1 MVLAYI
7 NTFFILLFI
16 ILFLI
21 LLGVGIIKFIEYLE
35 DNPYGSKELIQKVV
49 YASVALHVLL
59 LIAGMRFW
67 QLAFSLSI
75 QYTYNCMFDS
85 YPFIRPE
92 DPKFIYGL
100 VASLIN
106 YFLMIRFIS
115 INSISLIFIL
125 PYFLIIWSTPICFFF
140 SMSAT
145 EDALF
150 IKKGGKKT
158 RTYVGLCLDWLFSFR
173 HRINQR
179 NE

>member
-1 MVLAYI
+1 MALAYI
-7 NTFFILLFI
+7 KSFFILIFV
-16 ILFLI
+16 ILLLI

-49 YASVALHVLL
+49 YTSVALHVLL
-59 LIAGMRFW
+59 FISGMQIL

-100 VASLIN
+100 IASLVN
-106 YFLMIRFIS
+106 YFLMIRFVS
-115 INSISLIFIL
+115 MNSIRLIFIL
-125 PYFLIIWSTPICFFF
+125 PYFLIIWATPICFFF

-158 RTYVGLCLDWLFSFR
+158 RTYVGLCLDWLFSLR